1 MEFKSTTSQFSL
13 SRIIKEPTHI
23 LSKSISC
30 IDLVVTSQPNLVS
43 DYSVFAKFNVAIF
56 LSFTLKTVILVLSA
70 SKNQFY

>member
-23 LSKSISC
+23 VSKSISC

-43 DYSVFAKFNVAIF
+43 DYSVHCIRIVTTS
-56 LSFTLKTVILVLSA
+56 LSLLNLTL
-70 SKNQFY
+70 QFFYPLP